1 MNKKSLLFI
10 ALMALFAPLA
20 LFSQEAVVVDADHP
34 FFDNFEGATC
44 EWEFVNG
51 TSTNAWAWGTATC
64 NGGSHSV
71 YISQDGGTTNT
82 YNMSEATWVYFY
94 KLITLESGTYCFSY
108 DWKCY
113 GDGYAYYNYNYDY
126 IRIGLLP
133 ESATLTQGS
142 QYPTSSWI
150 SLDDNTAL
158 WNNSN
163 WSTKNANINVTA
175 GTYKMVFAWSN
186 NSGSGNNPP
195 GAIDNVGIN
204 KWEIG
209 NHTTYVTQTS
219 TDDFIKGTNSNVNI
233 ANGNVTMQYKMASV
247 DDWSATTNLPQ
258 NLKDHQVATWRT
270 YVYCVGGNNGS
281 NPVSTVY
288 RATQQENGISSWT
301 TLNELPEPLQ
311 DMAVIATQN
320 QLVVIGGRNNDTVS
334 DKIYSALISDDGS
347 VGAWEELTV
356 SLPQPC
362 WGARVVE
369 ALGNL
374 YLIGGANTDTENDAT
389 DKVYRLTLNAMGEVT
404 GITEMTN
411 LPEARNGHAVTMY
424 DSKIIVIGGY
434 NATFTPKNT
443 VYSVAVNLDGS
454 LGTWQTQTALP
465 NAVYGH
471 TTVCTNGILTVIG
484 GMEGTLQSNKFYYT
498 DADAS
503 AYDWQLSDIQ
513 LPERY
518 TEGSSF
524 VFGEKIFYCGGE
536 NLSGSLN
543 NAMRFMAVNPST
555 TPAGHPVFVSWPFN
569 IGTPKQM
576 VKLNYNLINTASQA
590 YEVLY
595 RTAGE
600 DQVFSNW
607 TSVGTSNPI
616 EIGQTKSFIQ
626 YMFCITATGEENF
639 TIENVSLTLSGYSQ
653 LAANLNLIDTLTV
666 DGSPYLVT
674 ETINFTSGTHNI
686 EPGVIIQFMPNTG
699 MNIGAA
705 RVNFNGTEA
714 SPILL
719 TAYEGGSGSWNGVYF
734 QDASDNSGLVS
745 VMEYTTI
752 EKAGNGDNHANLRLY
767 ATNQPTINHCS
778 FNLSSNDGIFFE
790 SNSSPQCTSCTMGNN
805 NNGINLSNS
814 APTFT
819 NCTMTGNT
827 FAGINFATTNFNAT
841 FTGVTCS
848 DNLYGLYSCS
858 PNRSFNFDESSI
870 AFADNSSDIAVAG
883 GQISSNQTWN
893 YYTNG
898 YALLGNVSVY
908 QSGGAP
914 KLTIVPGNT
923 IKVQA
928 DCYLY
933 VGYYSNYGGMLYA
946 VGTAEAPIIFTSLN
960 GEVGGWNGLRFRDGS
975 DYNSSSSLR
984 YCMVEN
990 ATTNLYCEYTNQ
1002 PSVMWCTFQNAI
1014 NHNIDL
1020 YNQANISVEGC
1031 TLKNAPRG
1039 LIVNANTNPTVVSTV
1054 FENLSDAC
1062 VRHYSADNTVTYSNC
1077 TMKDSRIGIRYYT
1090 PDMDLSEVDNISFE
1104 NIDCRYGVNGGNI
1117 VNNRQWN
1124 VSTVA
1129 VLDNLYVGR
1138 YRYDSPNYCGLTLMP
1153 GTTLKIA
1160 EGKQMLIG
1168 DYYYPGDLYAEGT
1181 VEQPIIFTSINGELG
1196 GWNGLCFGDGADNN
1210 SEQVSILKH
1219 CILKNGNE
1227 YNLHLSSTTQPSVIE
1242 DCVFQNAIGYGI
1254 YLYSSNNVTFNNCQV
1269 QNNGNQGVYFNSCNV
1284 TLNNCQVQN
1293 NDDHGIKSE
1302 NSLIEMNNV
1311 QVLNNGGYGMYY
1323 TNAHYLDSFENVS
1336 IEGNQNGQIAISG
1349 GHISEDR
1356 TWNAFTYYILDDN
1369 LYVGRYRYDSPNYCR
1384 LTLQPGTTLKF
1395 AEGQQM
1401 LIGTDYY
1408 YPGDLY
1414 AAGTVEHPV
1423 IFTSING
1430 EPGGWNGLYF
1440 GDAADNNSNQVS
1452 VLKHCIVENGD
1463 EYNMQSYNS
1472 YQPSLIE
1479 NCVFQNSNGYGLYLN
1494 SYSTPVIS
1502 KTIIKDNA
1510 SHGIYLTGNYVNP
1523 VIGNSPETTNSIYNN
1538 GGYAV
1543 YNNTSTNFDMTYNF
1557 WGQAGSK
1564 QVDEELVYDKMD
1576 DSSKGRVTV
1585 NPTCL
1590 FPIEDYAHVQGT
1602 FTYNGDN
1609 ERLMT
1614 NRELNIIS
1622 ENDSIM
1628 ATVTTNGNGEFDF
1641 GNYQVSLYNTLG
1653 DDLDVD
1659 ILAGVNATDALLV
1672 MRHFVHLDT
1681 LATNYAEVAD
1691 VNGNG
1696 TINGTDAML
1705 ILRRAIDEGFPIG
1718 NFYFYSPNGISVE
1731 GNTCTYDLSF
1741 LCYGDV
1747 NGSYTPATRD
1757 NSIELMSEGQLIAGS
1772 NQELVLP
1779 VSMKNAAE
1787 IGALTLRF
1795 AYPEEYLEIEDVV
1808 LAATG
1813 ESLVFSANE
1822 GELTALWFSLEP
1834 INLAENEELIS
1845 IKVHTKDLSLLDEP
1859 ITFSLNAHSE
1869 LADGTAQ
1876 VLNDIMMT
1884 MPEIVTLTL
1893 GVNDNMTDN
1902 IHLSVYP
1909 NPANDVCTLVYQLP
1923 EAGRLTVSVY
1933 DMMGVKVMDAASFH
1947 QEEGKHEMRLN
1958 TSSLAAGTYC
1968 CRITFEGENSWVKT
1982 TMLIIEK

>member
-34 FFDNFEGATC
+34 FFDNFEGDTC
-44 EWEFVNG
+44 SWTLLNG
-51 TSTNAWAWGTATC
+51 SSTNAWHWGTAAH
-64 NGGSHSV
+64 NGNNHSI
-71 YISQDGGTTNT
+71 YISQDGGVSNT
-82 YNMSEATWVYFY
+82 YNMGASTWVYATKVF
-94 KLITLESGTYCFSY
+94 TLESGYYRFSY

-113 GDGYAYYNYNYDY
+113 GQTYYNYDY
-126 IRIGLLP
+126 MRVGLLP
-133 ESATLTQGS
+133 SATNPTPGS
-142 QYPTSSWI
+142 GLPGGWV
-150 SLDDNTAL
+150 SLDEGLYLNGIYD
-158 WNNSN
+158 
-163 WSTKNANINVTA
+163 WSSKAVIIHISTA
-175 GTYKMVFAWSN
+175 GDYKLVFVWRN
-186 NSGSGNNPP
+186 YGSSYQSSNPP
-195 GAIDNVGIN
+195 GAFDNVSIS
-204 KWEIG
+204 K
-209 NHTTYVTQTS
+209 YVMNQYANITQTN
-219 TDDFIKGTNSNVNI
+219 TDDFLKGTGSNVNI
-233 ANGNVTMQYKMASV
+233 ADACVTVQNKMASV
-247 DDWSATTNLPQ
+247 VDWAATTNLPQ
-258 NLKDHQVATWRT
+258 MLKSHQMVTWRN
-270 YVYCVGGNNGS
+270 YLYSLGGYNGS
-281 NPVSTVY
+281 NPVSNVY
-288 RATQQENGISSWT
+288 RATQQDNGISGWT
-301 TLNELPEPLQ
+301 ELNSLPVTLR
-311 DMAVIATQN
+311 DMAVAVTQT

-334 DKIYSALISDDGS
+334 DKIYTAPFNEDGS
-347 VGAWEELTV
+347 IGAWEELPIC
-356 SLPQPC
+356 LPQPC
-362 WGARVVE
+362 WGLRAVE

-374 YLIGGANTDTENDAT
+374 YIIGGANVDTENDAT
-389 DKVYRLTLNAMGEVT
+389 DKVYRLTVNAMGEVIS
-404 GITEMTN
+404 ITEMTS

-424 DSKIIVIGGY
+424 DSKIIVTGGY
-434 NATFTPKNT
+434 DATFTQKNT
-443 VYSVAVNLDGS
+443 VYSVVVNLDGS
-454 LGTWQTQTALP
+454 LGTWATQTALP

-484 GMEGTLQSNKFYYT
+484 GMEGTMASNKFYYT

-503 AYDWQLSDIQ
+503 AYNWQLSDIL

-524 VFGEKIFYCGGE
+524 TFGEKIFFCGGE
-536 NLSGSLN
+536 NISGNLN
-543 NAMRFMAVNPST
+543 NAVRYMAVTTSNTST
-555 TPAGHPVFVSWPFN
+555 NRPVFVSWPFN
-569 IGTPKQM
+569 VGTPKQM
-576 VKLNYNLINTASQA
+576 QEMNYTLTNSSSYA
-590 YEVLY
+590 YEILY
-595 RTAGE
+595 RTAEE
-600 DQVFSNW
+600 DLVFGDWVSA
-607 TSVGTSNPI
+607 GTNLPVSLNM
-616 EIGQTKSFIQ
+616 TKSFIQ
-626 YMFCITATGEENF
+626 YMFRFTATGEGVF
-639 TIENVSLTLSGYSQ
+639 SIEDVTLVLSGYNQ
-653 LAANLNLIDTLTV
+653 LVGNLNWIAEFSAEN
-666 DGSPYLVT
+666 SPYLVT
-674 ETINFTSGTHNI
+674 ESISFTSGTHNI
-686 EPGVIIQFMPNTG
+686 EEGVTILFMPNTG
-699 MNIGAA
+699 MSIGQAS
-705 RVNFNGTEA
+705 VNFNGTEA
-714 SPILL
+714 NPILL
-719 TAYEGGSGSWNGVYF
+719 SALEDRSGCWNGVRF
-734 QDASDNSGLVS
+734 EDASDNGVSS
-745 VMEYTTI
+745 VMNYTTI
-752 EKAGNGDNHANLRLY
+752 EKAGYGETRANLRLNY
-767 ATNQPTINHCS
+767 TNQPVMNHCS
-778 FNLSSNDGIFFE
+778 FNHSSVHGILMYN
-790 SNSSPQCTSCTMGNN
+790 SNPTMTSCIMNDN
-805 NNGINLSNS
+805 AENGLWLDNS
-814 APTFT
+814 APT
-819 NCTMTGNT
+819 CTSCIMDYNGY
-827 FAGINFATTNFNAT
+827 AGIYYYSTNFNAI
-841 FTGVTCS
+841 FTGTTCS
-848 DNLYGLYSCS
+848 NNLYGMYSCS

-893 YYTNG
+893 YYLNG

-1124 VSTVA
+1124 VITVA

-1138 YRYDSPNYCGLTLMP
+1138 YRYDSPNYCRLTLQP
-1153 GTTLKIA
+1153 GTTLKFA
-1160 EGKQMLIG
+1160 EGQQMLIG
-1168 DYYYPGDLYAEGT
+1168 TDYYYLGDLHAEGT
-1181 VEQPIIFTSINGELG
+1181 AEQPIIFTSINGEPG
-1196 GWNGLCFGDGADNN
+1196 GWNGLCFGDYADYN
-1210 SEQVSILKH
+1210 SEQASTLKH
-1219 CILKNGNE
+1219 CIIKNGNE

-1242 DCVFQNAIGYGI
+1242 NCIFQNAIGYGV
-1254 YLYSSNNVTFNNCQV
+1254 YLYNLNNVILNNCQV

-1284 TLNNCQVQN
+1284 TLNNCQIQN

-1414 AAGTVEHPV
+1414 AAGTAEQP
-1423 IFTSING
+1423 ILFTSIND

-1440 GDAADNNSNQVS
+1440 GDYADNNAEQVS
-1452 VLKHCIVENGD
+1452 TLKHCIIENGN

-1472 YQPSLIE
+1472 NQPSLIE
-1479 NCVFQNSNGYGLYLN
+1479 NCVFQKSNGIGLYLD

-1510 SHGIYLTGNYVNP
+1510 THGIYLTGNYVNP

-1564 QVDEELVYDKMD
+1564 QVDEQLVYDKMD

-1641 GNYQVSLYNTLG
+1641 GNYQVSLYNTL
-1653 DDLDVD
+1653 DADLDVD

-1747 NGSYTPATRD
+1747 NGSFTPATR
-1757 NSIELMSEGQLIAGS
+1757 NNTIELMTEGQLIAGS
-1772 NQELVLP
+1772 YQEIVLP

-1787 IGALTLRF
+1787 TGALTLRF
-1795 AYPEEYLEIEDVV
+1795 VYPEEYLEIEDVV

-1893 GVNDNMTDN
+1893 GVYDNMTDKVC
-1902 IHLSVYP
+1902 LSVYP

-1933 DMMGVKVMDAASFH
+1933 DMMGVKVMDVASFR

-1958 TSSLAAGTYC
+1958 TSSLAAGMYC
-1968 CRITFEGENSWVKT
+1968 CRIIFEGENSWMNT